1 MSIHKSHCIMNYG
14 WKFVPILHAHHSLFL
29 FLAPS
34 CYMLDREKVRL
45 VPLIVVYYFVKRHF
59 PLIKTINVGKAEVS
73 LETDPSNLVITE
85 RRIRH
90 NQLLHCFPAYFANN
104 AKNSYHYM
112 HMDKK

>member
-1 MSIHKSHCIMNYG
+1 MNYG

-29 FLAPS
+29 FLVPP

-73 LETDPSNLVITE
+73 LETDPSNFVITE
-85 RRIRH
+85 RHTWH
-90 NQLLHCFPAYFANN
+90 NQLLHCFLAYFANN
-104 AKNSYHYM
+104 AKKNSYH
-112 HMDKK
+112 